1 MFTYGDVIKVCRQTA
16 GLTQRELAERT
27 HLSIPQL
34 STYELNKVVPRVDIL
49 DSILDACGYELGIRE
64 KKQVYTEKDV
74 AEFMEKN
81 R

>member
-1 MFTYGDVIKVCRQTA
+1 MITYGDVIKVCRQTA
-16 GLTQRELAERT
+16 GLTQRELAERAYI
-27 HLSIPQL
+27 SVAQL

-64 KKQVYTEKDV
+64 KRCVYTEKDV

>member
-1 MFTYGDVIKVCRQTA
+1 MFTYGDIIKVCRQTA

-27 HLSIPQL
+27 YISVAQL
-34 STYELNKVVPRVDIL
+34 STYELNKVVPRADIL
-49 DSILDACGYELGIRE
+49 DSILDVCGYELGIRE
-64 KKQVYTEKDV
+64 KKCVYTEEDV